1 MSGESSRWS
10 RRHYLQLAAAAQANA
25 GRCTEPEMRNDFLDV
40 ATAWQQMADEI
51 DVEADEQAPQD
62 TSRSGSPPSRDY
74 RHDWRQIAKAGIA
87 LIVKELNDA
96 IDAREFADIALVP
109 KQSALDFCFGERV
122 FRLVLKSDAVWTPW
136 DHLADQQVYFVL
148 VRHAD
153 SSHETAHATAA

>member
-1 MSGESSRWS
+1 MSGQSNRWS
-10 RRHYLQLAAAAQANA
+10 RRHYLQLAAAAHANA
-25 GRCTEPEMRNDFLDV
+25 GRCTEPEMRDDFLDV
-40 ATAWQQMADEI
+40 ASAWQQMADEI
-51 DVEADEQAPQD
+51 AAEADEQIPQD
-62 TSRSGSPPSRDY
+62 TSRSSTSSAREY

-96 IDAREFADIALVP
+96 IDAREFADISLVP

-153 SSHETAHATAA
+153 SSHENAHATAA